1 MNWKNNLTDVFT
13 NLLKGPLN
21 IDSSKTGKTLL
32 YLNAIGI
39 AAAAV
44 SNTFAAATDK
54 NTSAEDKKFLVP
66 AGLATGVA
74 NLGIYFTMTDRIINS
89 LQGKKKYDK
98 NGNVV
103 KTIKGFADNVL
114 EEMQNKGNFDT
125 HASNYIQKIIKKAE
139 FGFLGTG
146 LFKKPKEEVEH
157 MKAVLKNGDAIGDI
171 TDKAKELYKDSIKS
185 GFGVMGAFIGAVIGS
200 AILTPILRDISAY
213 IVQKHME
220 KKNPSLKDKPYMPYF
235 EPTRIA
241 SVRFDNNNKKQP
253 LTMKSY
259 MISTGGRTL
268 KV

>member
-1 MNWKNNLTDVFT
+1 MSIKDKLTQGAID
-13 NLLKGPLN
+13 LLKGPLN
-21 IDSSKTGKTLL
+21 IDPSKAGKTLL

-44 SNTFAAATDK
+44 SNTFAAAVDK

-74 NLGIYFTMTDRIINS
+74 NLGIYFTMTDGIINS
-89 LQGKKKYDK
+89 LQGKKKFDK

-125 HASNYIQKIIKKAE
+125 HASEYIQKTIKKAE
-139 FGFLGTG
+139 CGFLGTG

-157 MKAVLKNGDAIGDI
+157 MKAILKNGDAIGDI
-171 TDKAKELYKDSIKS
+171 TDKARELYKDNVKS
-185 GFGVMGAFIGAVIGS
+185 GFGVLGAFIGAVIGS

-213 IVQKHME
+213 VVQKHME

-241 SVRFDNNNKKQP
+241 SVRFDSDNKKQP

-259 MISTGGRTL
+259 MTSTGSGSL
-268 KV
+268 KI